1 MSDFVPVPHCF
12 YYYSFV
18 VQSEVREPDSSSDV
32 LSQEF
37 FGLWD
42 IFCFHI
48 SFKIIYFS
56 SLKNIIVI
64 LITAALHL

>member
-18 VQSEVREPDSSSDV
+18 VQSEVREPDSSSV

-56 SLKNIIVI
+56 SLKNTIVI
-64 LITAALHL
+64 FIRAALNL